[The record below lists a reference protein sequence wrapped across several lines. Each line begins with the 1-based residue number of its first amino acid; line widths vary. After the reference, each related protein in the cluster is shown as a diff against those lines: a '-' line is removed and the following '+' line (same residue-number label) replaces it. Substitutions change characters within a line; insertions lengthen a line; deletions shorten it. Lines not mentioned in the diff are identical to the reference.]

1 MEQPI
6 NIYMN
11 KDFQKARKYAYLQK
25 VENSKIRTSANS
37 EYTQIVTEDMEVYF
51 FTNDELENAKL
62 RATKNPEDQK
72 LVEITYVG
80 KELL

>member
-1 MEQPI
+1 MEE
-6 NIYMN
+6 Y
-11 KDFQKARKYAYLQK
+11 KAKAMKPRKYAYLQK
-25 VENSKIRTSANS
+25 VENSERRTNANS

-72 LVEITYVG
+72 LIEITYVG